1 MKEVIAIHILS
12 EIFFTNSLYM
22 NNLTDNFTKGGDIAL
37 ETQKL
42 TKPARRILL
51 ITFLVMGLASASMT
65 SRGEGGL
72 EALVSSEE
80 AVRILGGFRFTEG
93 PVDIGDGRLLFSDI
107 PTSTTFQWHTGTST
121 LTRFRENT
129 GGGNG
134 LRVDKNGIVYTCEG
148 SNRRISARFPDGEVV
163 TVVDS
168 YEGKPLNSPNDL
180 WIDRDGGIYFTDPRY
195 GNMDDLQ
202 QGGFH
207 VYYKF
212 PASSRVIRVCGDL
225 VKPNGIIGTP
235 DGKTLYVADLGD
247 NRIWRYSISPDRT
260 LSAKTLFAE
269 RGSDGMTMDEKG
281 NVYLT
286 QGAVHVYAPDST
298 YLGAIRT
305 AEPPANVTFG
315 GDDGKTLFI
324 TARTSVYALKM
335 SVKGQ

>member
-1 MKEVIAIHILS
+1 
-12 EIFFTNSLYM
+12 M
-22 NNLTDNFTKGGDIAL
+22 NNLTDNFLIDGHSTAGIQRPKKPAGRTLGMPFLVLAIAL
-37 ETQKL
+37 ACAT
-42 TKPARRILL
+42 
-51 ITFLVMGLASASMT
+51 GY
-65 SRGEGGL
+65 GEDGL
-72 EALVSSEE
+72 EELVSSDE

-93 PVDIGDGRLLFSDI
+93 PVNIGDGKLLFSDI

-121 LTRFRENT
+121 LSRFRENT

-148 SNRRISARFPDGEVV
+148 SNRRISARFPDGQVV

-180 WIDRDGGIYFTDPRY
+180 WIDGDGGFYFTDPRY

-225 VKPNGIIGTP
+225 AKPNGIIGTP
-235 DGKTLYVADLGD
+235 DGNTLYVADLGD
-247 NRIWRYSISPDRT
+247 NKIWRYTIKPDRT
-260 LSAKTLFAE
+260 LSDKTLFAE

-286 QGAVHVYAPDST
+286 QGAVHVYAPDSK

-305 AEPPANVTFG
+305 AESPANVTFG

-335 SVKGQ
+335 SVTGQ